1 MRILSASTRK
11 EREIRFPDTIK
22 VLSEKEEICACSY
35 LTGIWREEVGSFNF
49 SSLVR

>member
-1 MRILSASTRK
+1 MSASTRK

-35 LTGIWREEVGSFNF
+35 LTGIWREERKLTLLAF
-49 SSLVR
+49 LLW